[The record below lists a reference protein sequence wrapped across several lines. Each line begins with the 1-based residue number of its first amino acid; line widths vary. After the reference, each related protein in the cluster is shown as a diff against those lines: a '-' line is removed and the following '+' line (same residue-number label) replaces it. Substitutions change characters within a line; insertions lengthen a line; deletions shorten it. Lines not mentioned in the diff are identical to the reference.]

1 MITMKLSSPQSYGL
15 WDGDRLLAECA
26 FSMEKDALL
35 IERID
40 VFEPVEGL
48 NAYDAL
54 LRAVVSFMEPF
65 SPKSVRCRVPELFDE
80 LTALRFVR
88 KGDAVESTP
97 EEVMRHLCCEGK
109 RRCSRTARKSAWLW
123 WGQAPPA

>member
-40 VFEPVEGL
+40 VFEPV
-48 NAYDAL
+48 DCL
-54 LRAVVSFMEPF
+54 LYTS
-65 SPKSVRCRVPELFDE
+65 RCV
-80 LTALRFVR
+80 
-88 KGDAVESTP
+88 
-97 EEVMRHLCCEGK
+97 
-109 RRCSRTARKSAWLW
+109 
-123 WGQAPPA
+123 

>member
-40 VFEPVEGL
+40 VFEPVVGL

-97 EEVMRHLCCEGK
+97 EEVMRHLCCEG
-109 RRCSRTARKSAWLW
+109 
-123 WGQAPPA
+123 